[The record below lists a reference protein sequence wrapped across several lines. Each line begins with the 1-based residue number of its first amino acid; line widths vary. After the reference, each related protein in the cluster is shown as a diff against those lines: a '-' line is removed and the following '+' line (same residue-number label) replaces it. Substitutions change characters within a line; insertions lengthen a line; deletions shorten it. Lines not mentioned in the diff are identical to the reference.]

1 MVTQPH
7 DFLHIKEVG
16 DGKTLV
22 VSEEGADNLK
32 INTSTEFQKYFGKKQ
47 AYMYIGYD
55 HKVDLKSDEFL
66 SSLGKEKK
74 RKFDE

>member
-1 MVTQPH
+1 MMATEPH

-47 AYMYIGYD
+47 AYM
-55 HKVDLKSDEFL
+55 
-66 SSLGKEKK
+66 
-74 RKFDE
+74 